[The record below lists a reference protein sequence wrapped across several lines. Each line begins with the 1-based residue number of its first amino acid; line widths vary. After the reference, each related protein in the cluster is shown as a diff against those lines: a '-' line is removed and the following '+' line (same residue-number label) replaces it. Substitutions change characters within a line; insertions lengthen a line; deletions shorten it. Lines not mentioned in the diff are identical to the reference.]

1 MLPIRTIL
9 HAAHV
14 IFNRKAAN
22 RSTQT
27 ILQNRGLLAKPSLRA
42 LEQSGKAIP
51 SARQL
56 DPLTRPPTVVGT
68 RFRPARCSVRIRDG
82 YSSECGHPQTYV
94 RVRFY
99 SSQSVAVGR
108 DPSGAREPGTAQRP
122 GTREPPDSCST
133 GGYKRVFERS
143 LQETLS
149 LLAIYVAEVGQQ
161 AHEVSFDHGV
171 PAS

>member
-1 MLPIRTIL
+1 MPKPLLRT
-9 HAAHV
+9 
-14 IFNRKAAN
+14 
-22 RSTQT
+22 
-27 ILQNRGLLAKPSLRA
+27 

-68 RFRPARCSVRIRDG
+68 RFRPAPCSVRIRDG

-108 DPSGAREPGTAQRP
+108 DPSGARDPVQLKGRVPVSCQILVPRVA
-122 GTREPPDSCST
+122 TR
-133 GGYKRVFERS
+133 RS
-143 LQETLS
+143 SNARSRNHFPS
-149 LLAIYVAEVGQQ
+149 LPYMWKVGQQ
-161 AHEVSFDHGV
+161 AHV
-171 PAS
+171 PTINPGLTLNLDISSVYGILNLRLS